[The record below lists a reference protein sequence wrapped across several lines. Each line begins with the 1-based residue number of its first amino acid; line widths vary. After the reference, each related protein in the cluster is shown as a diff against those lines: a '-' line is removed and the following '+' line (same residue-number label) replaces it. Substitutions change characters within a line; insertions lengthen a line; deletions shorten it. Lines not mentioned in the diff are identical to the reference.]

1 VQIDAHRTRELKMSK
16 ILAAALLAALALSAC
31 NTMKGAGKDVSA
43 AGDTVTDQAAKTQN
57 QM

>member
-1 VQIDAHRTRELKMSK
+1 MPKIIVAA
-16 ILAAALLAALALSAC
+16 ILATFTLSAC

-43 AGDTVTDQAAKTQN
+43 AGDTVTHEAAKTQS